1 MASIGASCAQ
11 VYVMQ
16 KRQKEKMKR
25 MEEEE
30 AKRAA
35 GRGESK
41 VEEEGRK
48 VGGAAPVVRQS
59 KKVHPGHFPP
69 QDSAGKPAE
78 TCHNSNS

>member
-16 KRQKEKMKR
+16 KRQEEKMKR
-25 MEEEE
+25 MEEE
-30 AKRAA
+30 RAA
-35 GRGESK
+35 GKGESK

-48 VGGAAPVVRQS
+48 VAAVGGPS

-69 QDSAGKPAE
+69 EDSAGKPAE
-78 TCHNSNS
+78 TCNNSNS